1 VLAVLCRPGGRGQV
15 RRPPPAPMWCNTGLQ
30 WGGHP
35 SRARAHKPA
44 AVIAEA
50 WGARARAW
58 LADVVLARTAAC
70 EGWCHALACTP
81 GGGRHGARAGG
92 LTRAG
97 AQALC
102 ASAGLLH
109 VLLAALG
116 AAGPGARS
124 APPLLTKWLCL
135 CLGRLCQD
143 MPQARPPGPMPPR
156 EGLTCGVSLC
166 VGALRLHY
174 CSSSVWAVLQRSC
187 SAAAPRRDCCAL
199 PCLCGLQVL
208 APAFCCPAGK
218 KACQQLTTDAVA
230 DVDMRF
236 LSFAVASECACGGSQ
251 PCQGAMP
258 MRAECA
264 GVADD
269 DRCCGGRGGRVAV
282 RAADVGALG
291 GPRGGRVCA
300 RQLHPGAPLCSCHPN
315 CAAPGLGPCTGFPV
329 FHTGCLPVML

>member
-1 VLAVLCRPGGRGQV
+1 MKDGGHLYFLRYLEAADAGPPDSRAQAAFVLAVLCRPGGRGQV

-143 MPQARPPGPMPPR
+143 MPQARPPGPLPPR
-156 EGLTCGVSLC
+156 EAHLWCRLVCGS
-166 VGALRLHY
+166 
-174 CSSSVWAVLQRSC
+174 
-187 SAAAPRRDCCAL
+187 SAAAL
-199 PCLCGLQVL
+199 LQ
-208 APAFCCPAGK
+208 
-218 KACQQLTTDAVA
+218 QQ
-230 DVDMRF
+230 
-236 LSFAVASECACGGSQ
+236 
-251 PCQGAMP
+251 
-258 MRAECA
+258 
-264 GVADD
+264 
-269 DRCCGGRGGRVAV
+269 
-282 RAADVGALG
+282 
-291 GPRGGRVCA
+291 
-300 RQLHPGAPLCSCHPN
+300 
-315 CAAPGLGPCTGFPV
+315 
-329 FHTGCLPVML
+329 